1 MALSLELTQG
11 RDASKESAQR
21 SCVQPNLQVQSLR
34 RPQGLRVYPQ
44 CGQNHVLMA
53 SHQKLFSWVFFSC
66 TDEIYDTCHPC
77 STTACEVKFPF
88 LINTVFLS
96 KYNRGILHSLSLHG
110 SVIKSWGWGAERFMT
125 ISQGNSQNSLLY
137 HPFKPQLVLP

>member
-11 RDASKESAQR
+11 REASQESVQWFPI
-21 SCVQPNLQVQSLR
+21 QPNLQVHSLR
-34 RPQGLRVYPQ
+34 RRQGLCVYPQ

-53 SHQKLFSWVFFSC
+53 SYQKLFSWFFFSC
-66 TDEIYDTCHPC
+66 TDEIYDKCHPR
-77 STTACEVKFPF
+77 STTACEVKFPL
-88 LINTVFLS
+88 LINTVFLN
-96 KYNRGILHSLSLHG
+96 KYNTGIWHSLSLHS

-125 ISQGNSQNSLLY
+125 ISHGNSQNSLLY